1 MKKGEVSNTI
11 YETLKPMLA
20 PSDFRLNKSQ
30 VGFVRPIVGGTQT
43 LGVPLWDY
51 NPKFEFSLNLTCR
64 LHAAQAITNP
74 FHGSPPKYHSI
85 TQTVLTQLEHLGL
98 RNCRWQAE
106 TESDLELKLSEVG
119 SVVRDAVIPFF
130 QQYRDLSTIAAAAN
144 PAEAPVVPPTGN
156 GMTTGIGILADRV
169 LFSSGNHPYRAM
181 SAITLAYLA
190 HFTNFEALVSRYQK
204 ELSALHH
211 QGERDKFDKL
221 VQFLRGHAKAV

>member
-11 YETLKPMLA
+11 YETLKPVLA

-43 LGVPLWDY
+43 LGVPLWDH
-51 NPKFEFSLNLTCR
+51 NPKFEFSLTMTFR
-64 LHAAQAITNP
+64 LDAVEEITNR
-74 FHGSPPKYHSI
+74 FSGSPPKYHSI

-130 QQYRDLSTIAAAAN
+130 QQHQDLLTIAAAAN
-144 PAEAPVVPPTGN
+144 PAEAHVVPPAPN
-156 GMTTGIGILADRV
+156 RITTGMGILTDRA

-181 SAITLAYLA
+181 SAITLACLA
-190 HFTNFEALVSRYQK
+190 HFTNFESLVSRYQK
-204 ELSALHH
+204 ELSALHL
-211 QGERDKFDKL
+211 QSERDKFEKL
-221 VQFLRGHAKAV
+221 VQFLRAHENAV